1 MIIGIITHFLALRS
15 ELEVNFKLR
24 FLLIHC
30 KKKKNRLQ
38 MVLRVK
44 H

>member
-15 ELEVNFKLR
+15 ELEVNFGLR

-30 KKKKNRLQ
+30 KNRLQ
-38 MVLRVK
+38 MVLRVR

>member
-30 KKKKNRLQ
+30 KKKNRLQ

-44 H
+44 Y

>member
-24 FLLIHC
+24 FLLINC
-30 KKKKNRLQ
+30 KKKNSLQ

>member
-1 MIIGIITHFLALRS
+1 MIIGIVTRFLALRS
-15 ELEVNFKLR
+15 ELEVNFELR

-30 KKKKNRLQ
+30 KKKKNRPQ
-38 MVLRVK
+38 MVLRIR